1 MTHIPVSHLPFGG
14 GTEGTTIMKK
24 TYIEPTLKIEETQ
37 VACMLSESLLK
48 NDETEVD
55 GADFLTKEKA
65 GSVWS
70 TPESIWDKAW

>member
-37 VACMLSESLLK
+37 VASMLAESLL
-48 NDETEVD
+48 NSDTEVD
-55 GADFLTKEKA
+55 GGDFLTKEKA

>member
-1 MTHIPVSHLPFGG
+1 
-14 GTEGTTIMKK
+14 MKK

-37 VACMLSESLLK
+37 VASMLAESLL
-48 NDETEVD
+48 NNETEVD
-55 GADFLTKEKA
+55 GDNFLTKEKA

>member
-37 VACMLSESLLK
+37 VVCMQSVSL
-48 NDETEVD
+48 NSDTEVD
-55 GADFLTKEKA
+55 GAEFLTKEKA

-70 TPESIWDKAW
+70 SPESIWDKAW